1 MMLTCSRAR
10 PLSCFYS
17 TKIQQSNPVSIM
29 KLGVL
34 IVAAI
39 NERSENLK
47 MITGL
52 DESIK
57 QLKFELRQREQQLE
71 RLKNSTLP
79 CVHNKTARPI
89 DLGHASS
96 TDKLE
101 AKAVRTVSARL
112 KEARELCAHTL
123 AVAAQLLGVRRADLL
138 RVETGI
144 DIGNIPLWLI
154 RRAAEVYNV
163 PSDYLFGLCDNFD
176 GDDPEAFR
184 ERNSLVIIQR
194 LHVENYSRVIADQIK
209 QDNRLRALN
218 TAVASFGIAVQRIN
232 EVFARFVS
240 LNPEFE
246 DMPASAPVLRQ
257 IKIAEELGQ
266 NATCVL
272 ARYRALPESLAAHG
286 EKMNELFSNNVKS
299 ET

>member
-1 MMLTCSRAR
+1 
-10 PLSCFYS
+10 
-17 TKIQQSNPVSIM
+17 VSISKM
-29 KLGVL
+29 GAL

-47 MITGL
+47 MIAEL

-57 QLKFELRQREQQLE
+57 QLKFELRRQEQQLE
-71 RLKNSTLP
+71 RLKNNTLP
-79 CVHNKTARPI
+79 SVHNKTARSI

-101 AKAVRTVSARL
+101 AKAVRILAGRL

-144 DIGNIPLWLI
+144 DIGKIPLWLI

-184 ERNSLVIIQR
+184 ERDFLASVQR
-194 LHVENYSRVIADQIK
+194 LHVENYSRVIADQTR
-209 QDNRLRALN
+209 QDNRLKTLN
-218 TAVASFGIAVQRIN
+218 TAVASFGIAVQHIN
-232 EVFARFVS
+232 EVFERFTS
-240 LNPEFE
+240 LNPHFQ
-246 DMPASAPVLRQ
+246 DMPGGAPVLCQ

-266 NATCVL
+266 HATCVL
-272 ARYRALPESLAAHG
+272 KRYKCLPDSLAAHG
-286 EKMNELFSNNVKS
+286 DQLDAVFLNNHLK
-299 ET
+299 E

>member
-1 MMLTCSRAR
+1 
-10 PLSCFYS
+10 
-17 TKIQQSNPVSIM
+17 
-29 KLGVL
+29 
-34 IVAAI
+34 
-39 NERSENLK
+39 
-47 MITGL
+47 
-52 DESIK
+52 
-57 QLKFELRQREQQLE
+57 
-71 RLKNSTLP
+71 
-79 CVHNKTARPI
+79 
-89 DLGHASS
+89 
-96 TDKLE
+96 
-101 AKAVRTVSARL
+101 
-112 KEARELCAHTL
+112 
-123 AVAAQLLGVRRADLL
+123 
-138 RVETGI
+138 
-144 DIGNIPLWLI
+144 
-154 RRAAEVYNV
+154 
-163 PSDYLFGLCDNFD
+163 LFGLCDNFD